1 MNTKEVINIAGEE
14 IKTQSRSMFE
24 FLTHSDLNFEGK
36 KEKENILVF
45 TRRHWFILLSPII
58 GSIFASLIPLVLVI
72 LSAKTLVQYNLSGVF
87 TLCSIIY
94 LMIIWFALFYKLT
107 MYSLDTW
114 IVTNERVIDIL
125 QIGMFR
131 RKVSELHLES
141 IQDISVNIHGIVQS
155 YLNFGDIEIQTAATA
170 QRFLFDQVPHP
181 LKIKD
186 SIMEAAG
193 KFEGDDDNKLAR

>member
-1 MNTKEVINIAGEE
+1 MNTKEVINIASEE

-36 KEKENILVF
+36 KEKEKILVF

-58 GSIFASLIPLVLVI
+58 GAMFVSLMPLVLVI

-87 TLCSIIY
+87 TLCWIIY

-107 MYSLDTW
+107 MHSLDTW
-114 IVTNERVIDIL
+114 IVTNERVIDII
-125 QIGMFR
+125 QIGLFR

-155 YLNFGDIEIQTAATA
+155 YLNFGDIEIQTGATA
-170 QRFLFDQVPHP
+170 QRFLFDQVPKP
-181 LKIKD
+181 LEIKD
-186 SIMEAAG
+186 IIMEAAG
-193 KFEGDDDNKLAR
+193 KFEVDDDKKLG